1 VYTRVYT
8 TVHYL
13 YLTHTARDNSKKRPA
28 APAAGDAVP
37 GTSVTARQN
46 NRKMTLHDPL
56 IRPIVDNRP
65 TDRLKAAKAAKA
77 AHTGHRGC
85 RPTSDQEAMRVP
97 PSPHPI
103 RWGIVGT
110 ANIARA
116 QFLPGLR
123 EAGGGRATSVASRDQ
138 AKAEAYA
145 IAHGIDQG
153 IEGYQA
159 LVESPDIDAVY
170 VALPNALHA
179 EPTIQALRAGKAVL
193 CEKPLSVGA
202 AQTKAVLDVAATA
215 ARPLW
220 EAFVFP
226 FQTQHRRL
234 VRLLED
240 GAIGEPAELYSAF
253 HFPLSNPA
261 NIRMDAALGGGA
273 LADVGCYPIRLAFE
287 LFGAGAG
294 ASAAA
299 GAGTESGGEAQARA
313 CEARTENGVDTDAA
327 GIVTVGARRLLLTCG
342 FKRSFDTFTSVLG
355 SAGQIRLT
363 NPFHPGPADTLTI
376 SRPNADPV
384 TERPTTDQR
393 SFTAA
398 IRHIHAVLRGEEAA
412 VHTAADYSL
421 PAARVLEELQ
431 QLIAI

>member
-1 VYTRVYT
+1 
-8 TVHYL
+8 
-13 YLTHTARDNSKKRPA
+13 
-28 APAAGDAVP
+28 VP
-37 GTSVTARQN
+37 Q
-46 NRKMTLHDPL
+46 
-56 IRPIVDNRP
+56 
-65 TDRLKAAKAAKA
+65 
-77 AHTGHRGC
+77 
-85 RPTSDQEAMRVP
+85 
-97 PSPHPI
+97 SPDPI

-123 EAGGGRATSVASRDQ
+123 EAGGGRATSVASRDR

-145 IAHGIDQG
+145 TAQGIDQG

-202 AQTKAVLDVAATA
+202 ARTKDVLDVAATA
-215 ARPLW
+215 AAPLW

-226 FQTQHRRL
+226 FQAQHQRL

-240 GAIGEPAELYSAF
+240 GAIGEPAEVYSAF

-287 LFGAGAG
+287 LFGPAA
-294 ASAAA
+294 AAAA
-299 GAGTESGGEAQARA
+299 GAGAGAESGGEAQARA

-327 GIVTVGARRLLLTCG
+327 GIVTFGSRSGTRRLLLTCG
-342 FKRSFDTFTSVLG
+342 FRRSFDTFTSVLG

-431 QLIAI
+431 QLIVI

>member
-1 VYTRVYT
+1 
-8 TVHYL
+8 
-13 YLTHTARDNSKKRPA
+13 
-28 APAAGDAVP
+28 VP
-37 GTSVTARQN
+37 Q
-46 NRKMTLHDPL
+46 
-56 IRPIVDNRP
+56 
-65 TDRLKAAKAAKA
+65 
-77 AHTGHRGC
+77 
-85 RPTSDQEAMRVP
+85 
-97 PSPHPI
+97 SPDPI

-123 EAGGGRATSVASRDQ
+123 EAGGGRAASVASRDR

-145 IAHGIDQG
+145 AAHGIDQG
-153 IEGYQA
+153 IEGYA
-159 LVESPDIDAVY
+159 NLVESPHIDAVY

-179 EPTIQALRAGKAVL
+179 EPTIQALKAGKAVL

-202 AQTKAVLDVAATA
+202 ASTKEVLDVAATA

-226 FQTQHRRL
+226 FQAQHHRL
-234 VRLLED
+234 MKLLKD

-253 HFPLSNPA
+253 HFRLSNPA

-287 LFGAGAG
+287 LFDA
-294 ASAAA
+294 
-299 GAGTESGGEAQARA
+299 SGGEALAKAQAKA

-327 GIVTVGARRLLLTCG
+327 GIVTFQSRRLLLTCG
-342 FKRSFDTFTSVLG
+342 FKRSFDTFSSVLG
-355 SAGQIRLT
+355 SEGQIRLT
-363 NPFHPGPADTLTI
+363 NPFHPSPADTLTI
-376 SRPNADPV
+376 ATPRKDV
-384 TERPTTDQR
+384 MVERPTTDQR

-398 IRHIHAVLRGEEAA
+398 IRHIHAVLRGEEAP
-412 VHTAADYSL
+412 VHTAADYAL

-431 QLIAI
+431 QLIVI

>member
-1 VYTRVYT
+1 MTFRHPVIEVYSRQSTNKAAEGGQGR
-8 TVHYL
+8 
-13 YLTHTARDNSKKRPA
+13 HTPATAGATRPA
-28 APAAGDAVP
+28 TRRQRSVP
-37 GTSVTARQN
+37 Q
-46 NRKMTLHDPL
+46 
-56 IRPIVDNRP
+56 
-65 TDRLKAAKAAKA
+65 
-77 AHTGHRGC
+77 
-85 RPTSDQEAMRVP
+85 
-97 PSPHPI
+97 SPDPI

-123 EAGGGRATSVASRDQ
+123 EAGGGRATSVASRDR
-138 AKAEAYA
+138 ARAEAYA
-145 IAHGIDQG
+145 SAHGIDHG
-153 IEGYQA
+153 IEGYTK

-202 AQTKAVLDVAATA
+202 ARTKDVLDVAATA

-226 FQTQHRRL
+226 FQAQHQRL
-234 VRLLED
+234 KSLLED

-253 HFPLSNPA
+253 HFLLSNPA
-261 NIRMDAALGGGA
+261 NIRLDAALGGGA
-273 LADVGCYPIRLAFE
+273 LADVGCYPIRLALE

-294 ASAAA
+294 ADDA
-299 GAGTESGGEAQARA
+299 GAGADGGAGAQAQARA
-313 CEARTENGVDTDAA
+313 CQARTANGVDTDAA
-327 GIVTVGARRLLLTCG
+327 GIVTFGTGSATRRLLLTCG
-342 FKRSFDTFTSVLG
+342 FHRSYDTFSTVLG
-355 SAGQIRLT
+355 TEGQIHLT
-363 NPFHPGPADTLTI
+363 NPFHPNRADALTI

-412 VHTAADYSL
+412 VHTAADYAL
-421 PAARVLEELQ
+421 PAARVLEDLQ
-431 QLIAI
+431 QLIVI

>member
-1 VYTRVYT
+1 M
-8 TVHYL
+8 
-13 YLTHTARDNSKKRPA
+13 P
-28 APAAGDAVP
+28 
-37 GTSVTARQN
+37 Q
-46 NRKMTLHDPL
+46 
-56 IRPIVDNRP
+56 
-65 TDRLKAAKAAKA
+65 
-77 AHTGHRGC
+77 
-85 RPTSDQEAMRVP
+85 
-97 PSPHPI
+97 SPDPI

-123 EAGGGRATSVASRDQ
+123 EAGGGRAALVASRDR

-145 IAHGIDQG
+145 TAHGVDQG
-153 IEGYQA
+153 IEGYAA

-179 EPTIQALRAGKAVL
+179 EPTIRALKAGKAVL

-202 AQTKAVLDVAATA
+202 AQTKEVLDVAAA
-215 ARPLW
+215 AAAPLW

-226 FQTQHRRL
+226 FQAQHQRL
-234 VRLLED
+234 KSLLED

-253 HFPLSNPA
+253 HFLLSNPA

-287 LFGAGAG
+287 LFT
-294 ASAAA
+294 
-299 GAGTESGGEAQARA
+299 AGTPAGGEAHAAA
-313 CEARTENGVDTDAA
+313 CDAIIENGVDTDAA
-327 GIVTVGARRLLLTCG
+327 GIVTFGARSGTRSGARRLLLTCG

-355 SAGQIRLT
+355 TAGQIRLT

-376 SRPNADPV
+376 SRPNADQV
-384 TERPTTDQR
+384 TERPTTDNR

-398 IRHIHAVLRGEEAA
+398 IRHIHAVLRGEEAPR
-412 VHTAADYSL
+412 HTAADYSL
-421 PAARVLEELQ
+421 PAASVLEELQ
-431 QLIAI
+431 RLSHTS

>member
-1 VYTRVYT
+1 VDVDQLR
-8 TVHYL
+8 
-13 YLTHTARDNSKKRPA
+13 RGN
-28 APAAGDAVP
+28 GVP
-37 GTSVTARQN
+37 Q
-46 NRKMTLHDPL
+46 
-56 IRPIVDNRP
+56 
-65 TDRLKAAKAAKA
+65 
-77 AHTGHRGC
+77 
-85 RPTSDQEAMRVP
+85 
-97 PSPHPI
+97 SPDPI

-123 EAGGGRATSVASRDQ
+123 EAGGGRATTVASRYR

-145 IAHGIDQG
+145 AAHGIDQG

-170 VALPNALHA
+170 VALPNSLHA

-202 AQTKAVLDVAATA
+202 ARTKDVLDVAATA

-226 FQTQHRRL
+226 FQAQHQRL
-234 VRLLED
+234 LRLLED
-240 GAIGEPAELYSAF
+240 GAIGQPAELYSAF
-253 HFPLSNPA
+253 HFLLSNPA

-287 LFGAGAG
+287 LFGAGGAG
-294 ASAAA
+294 ADN
-299 GAGTESGGEAQARA
+299 GGGAQARA
-313 CEARTENGVDTDAA
+313 CEALTENGVDTDAA
-327 GIVTVGARRLLLTCG
+327 GIVTYGARRLLLTCG
-342 FKRSFDTFTSVLG
+342 FKRSFDTFSSVLG

-363 NPFHPGPADTLTI
+363 NPFHPSPADTLTI

-384 TERPTTDQR
+384 TERPTTDNR

-398 IRHIHAVLRGEEAA
+398 IRHIQAVLRGEEAPA
-412 VHTAADYSL
+412 HTAAEYSL

-431 QLIAI
+431 QLIVI

>member
-1 VYTRVYT
+1 M
-8 TVHYL
+8 
-13 YLTHTARDNSKKRPA
+13 P
-28 APAAGDAVP
+28 
-37 GTSVTARQN
+37 Q
-46 NRKMTLHDPL
+46 
-56 IRPIVDNRP
+56 
-65 TDRLKAAKAAKA
+65 
-77 AHTGHRGC
+77 
-85 RPTSDQEAMRVP
+85 
-97 PSPHPI
+97 SPDPI

-123 EAGGGRATSVASRDQ
+123 EAGGGRAALVASRDR

-145 IAHGIDQG
+145 TAHGIDQG
-153 IEGYQA
+153 IEGYAA

-179 EPTIQALRAGKAVL
+179 EPTIRALRAGKAVL

-202 AQTKAVLDVAATA
+202 AQTKEVLDVAATA
-215 ARPLW
+215 AAPLW

-226 FQTQHRRL
+226 FQAQHARL
-234 VRLLED
+234 KSLLED

-253 HFPLSNPA
+253 HFLLSNPA

-287 LFGAGAG
+287 LFTAGAP
-294 ASAAA
+294 A
-299 GAGTESGGEAQARA
+299 GGEARAAA
-313 CEARTENGVDTDAA
+313 CEAITENGVDTDAA
-327 GIVTVGARRLLLTCG
+327 GIVTFGAQSGTRSGIRSGTRRLLLTCG

-355 SAGQIRLT
+355 TAGQIRLT
-363 NPFHPGPADTLTI
+363 NPFHPSPADTLTI
-376 SRPNADPV
+376 SRPNADQV
-384 TERPTTDQR
+384 TERPTTDNR

-398 IRHIHAVLRGEEAA
+398 IRHIHAVLRGEEAPR
-412 VHTAADYSL
+412 HTAADYSL

-431 QLIAI
+431 RLSHTS

>member
-1 VYTRVYT
+1 
-8 TVHYL
+8 
-13 YLTHTARDNSKKRPA
+13 
-28 APAAGDAVP
+28 
-37 GTSVTARQN
+37 
-46 NRKMTLHDPL
+46 
-56 IRPIVDNRP
+56 
-65 TDRLKAAKAAKA
+65 
-77 AHTGHRGC
+77 
-85 RPTSDQEAMRVP
+85 VP
-97 PSPHPI
+97 PSPDPI

-123 EAGGGRATSVASRDQ
+123 EAGGGRAATVASRDR

-145 IAHGIDQG
+145 SAHGIDQG

-179 EPTIQALRAGKAVL
+179 EPTIQALKAGKAVL

-202 AQTKAVLDVAATA
+202 AQTKDVLEVAATA
-215 ARPLW
+215 DRPLW

-226 FQTQHRRL
+226 FQAQHH
-234 VRLLED
+234 RLLRLIED

-287 LFGAGAG
+287 VFGAGG
-294 ASAAA
+294 ASGPDAADGG
-299 GAGTESGGEAQARA
+299 GARARA
-313 CEARTENGVDTDAA
+313 CAALTENGVDTDAA

-342 FKRSFDTFTSVLG
+342 FKRSFDTFASVLG
-355 SAGQIRLT
+355 AAGQIRLT
-363 NPFHPGPADTLTI
+363 NPFHPSPADTLTI

-384 TERPTTDQR
+384 TERPTTDNR

-398 IRHIHAVLRGEEAA
+398 IRHIHAVLRGEEAPA
-412 VHTAADYSL
+412 HTAAEYSL

-431 QLIAI
+431 QLIVI